1 MSITSIYPHRPT
13 ASAII
18 FALMLLC
25 LCGCSKDEDDSM
37 PAYKIDLAEIDT
49 DHDGLVTVVR
59 FDNGVTYTVGQKI
72 TAETADTTYRCM
84 CTYFVDA
91 NQKLSVYGLTHVFS
105 PNPRPRAEFKTF
117 AYDPVNLTSSWKSG
131 GYLNLRIGLLTT
143 DEGSHSFGFC
153 EDSVVNRKV
162 YITLMHGRPE
172 EDAESYTKDLFLSI
186 PLKQYDCDSVFVRV
200 PTYEGWQQ
208 IGR

>member
-1 MSITSIYPHRPT
+1 MSITSIFPHRPT
-13 ASAII
+13 ASASI

-91 NQKLSVYGLTHVFS
+91 NQKLSVYGLTHVF
-105 PNPRPRAEFKTF
+105 
-117 AYDPVNLTSSWKSG
+117 
-131 GYLNLRIGLLTT
+131 
-143 DEGSHSFGFC
+143 
-153 EDSVVNRKV
+153 
-162 YITLMHGRPE
+162 
-172 EDAESYTKDLFLSI
+172 
-186 PLKQYDCDSVFVRV
+186 
-200 PTYEGWQQ
+200 
-208 IGR
+208 

>member
-1 MSITSIYPHRPT
+1 MSIMSIFHHRHT
-13 ASAII
+13 TSAIF

-37 PAYKIDLAEIDT
+37 PAYKMELAEIDT
-49 DHDGLVTVVR
+49 DHEGRVTVVR
-59 FDNGVTYTVGQKI
+59 FDNGATYTIEQKI

-84 CTYFVDA
+84 CTYIVDA

-105 PNPRPRAEFKTF
+105 ANPRQRADFKTF
-117 AYDPVNLTSSWKSG
+117 AYDPVKLTSSWKSG

-143 DEGSHSFGFC
+143 DEGSHRFGFC

-162 YITLMHGRPE
+162 YITLLHARPE
-172 EDAESYTKDLFLSI
+172 KDAESYTKDMFLSI
-186 PLKQYDCDSVFVRV
+186 PLKQYDCDSVIVRV
-200 PTYEGWQQ
+200 STYEGWQQ
-208 IGR
+208 VVR